1 MDQSLPITLDETSL
15 PAWLA
20 EQGLA
25 EAPGALRVRVLAGGV
40 SNQAFWVEGPQGA
53 CVVKQARPRLAVQ
66 MEWRADVNRIVRE
79 AEALECLH
87 KRIGPPRIPRLIRLD
102 RQAKALVME
111 AILPPAENYKTI
123 LLRGE
128 VEPALAEQ
136 FGALLAEIHNATR
149 DDATRE
155 RFGDATF
162 FDQLRLSPYYGTVAE
177 RHGDLAPRLTALRE
191 ECLQAR
197 YCLVHGDYSP
207 KNILV
212 RGGGL
217 VLLDYEV
224 AHWGNPSFDLGFALT
239 HYCAKA
245 LHLPHQGSAFL
256 DAARCF
262 WRRYQADVALPAE
275 SRARAGH
282 HLAAVL
288 LARMDGKSPLEYFTD
303 EAKREI
309 VRGLTRRALLAEG
322 TTIDGVI
329 AAVETALAALHLP
342 AGKPPDPSS

>member
-1 MDQSLPITLDETSL
+1 MPAMDQTLPLTLDETNL

-20 EQGLA
+20 AQGLVPA
-25 EAPGALRVRVLAGGV
+25 GVEVRVRVLSGGV
-40 SNQAFWVEGPQGA
+40 SNQAFWVDGPQGP

-79 AEALECLH
+79 AEALEWLH
-87 KRIGPPRIPRLIRLD
+87 ERIGPPRIPRLLHLD
-102 RQAKALVME
+102 RAAKVLVME
-111 AILPPAENYKTI
+111 AIQPPAENYKTV

-128 VEPALAEQ
+128 VEGALAGQ
-136 FGALLAEIHNATR
+136 FGALLAEIHNATA
-149 DDATRE
+149 DAATHK
-155 RFGDATF
+155 RFDDATF

-177 RHGDLAPRLTALRE
+177 RHPDLAPRLAELRT
-191 ECLQAR
+191 ECLEAR

-212 RGGGL
+212 RAGGL

-245 LHLPHQGSAFL
+245 LHLPRHGAAFI
-256 DAARCF
+256 DAARRF
-262 WRRYQADVALPAE
+262 WGRYQADVTLPPA
-275 SRARAGH
+275 SRAHAGH

-303 EAKREI
+303 EAKRDT

-322 TTIDGVI
+322 TSIDAVI
-329 AAVETALAALHLP
+329 AAVEAALP
-342 AGKPPDPSS
+342 PSSQDAS

>member
-1 MDQSLPITLDETSL
+1 MQAMDQTLPLTLDASNL

-20 EQGLA
+20 AQGLL
-25 EAPGALRVRVLAGGV
+25 PRGAAVRVRPLAGGV
-40 SNQAFWVEGPQGA
+40 SNQAFWVEGPHGPF
-53 CVVKQARPRLAVQ
+53 VVKQARPRLAVQ
-66 MEWRADVNRIVRE
+66 MEWRADVNRVVRE
-79 AEALECLH
+79 AEALAWLH
-87 KRIGPPRIPRLIRLD
+87 ERIGPPCIPRLLHLD
-102 RQAKALVME
+102 RTAKALVME
-111 AILPPAENYKTI
+111 AIPPPAENYKTI

-128 VEPALAEQ
+128 VDPALAEQ
-136 FGALLAEIHNATR
+136 FGRLLAEIHNATA
-149 DDATRE
+149 DAATRE

-177 RHGDLAPRLTALRE
+177 RHPHLAPRLAELRS

-212 RGGGL
+212 RAGGL

-245 LHLPHQGSAFL
+245 LHLPRHGAAFVA
-256 DAARCF
+256 AARRF
-262 WRRYQADVALPAE
+262 WQAYQEAVALPAA
-275 SRARAGH
+275 SRAHAGH

-303 EAKREI
+303 EAKRDT
-309 VRGLTRRALLAEG
+309 VRHLTRQALLADA
-322 TTIDGVI
+322 TTIAAVI
-329 AAVETALAALHLP
+329 AAVEAAL
-342 AGKPPDPSS
+342 PPSPP

>member
-1 MDQSLPITLDETSL
+1 MDQTLPFTLDEASL
-15 PAWLA
+15 PAYLA
-20 EQGLA
+20 ERGLVA
-25 EAPGALRVRVLAGGV
+25 DAAAVRVRLLTGGV
-40 SNQAFWVEGPQGA
+40 SNQAFWVDWPGGA

-79 AEALECLH
+79 AEALEWLH
-87 KRIGPPRIPRLIRLD
+87 ARIGPPRIPRLLHVD
-102 RQAKALVME
+102 REAKALAME
-111 AILPPAENYKTI
+111 AILPPAENYKAI

-128 VEPALAEQ
+128 VAPALAKR

-149 DDATRE
+149 DEATRE

-177 RHGDLAPRLTALRE
+177 RHPDLAPRLAALRS
-191 ECLQAR
+191 ECLQER

-212 RGGGL
+212 REGGL

-245 LHLPHQGSAFL
+245 LHLPARGAAFAA
-256 DAARCF
+256 AARGF
-262 WRRYQADVALPAE
+262 WAAYQAQVALPPA
-275 SRARAGH
+275 SRAHAGH
-282 HLAAVL
+282 HLAAIL

-303 EAKREI
+303 EDKRAT
-309 VRGLTRRALLAEG
+309 VRGITRRALLSEG
-322 TTIDGVI
+322 TSIAAVI
-329 AAVETALAALHLP
+329 AAIEAALP
-342 AGKPPDPSS
+342 GTSR